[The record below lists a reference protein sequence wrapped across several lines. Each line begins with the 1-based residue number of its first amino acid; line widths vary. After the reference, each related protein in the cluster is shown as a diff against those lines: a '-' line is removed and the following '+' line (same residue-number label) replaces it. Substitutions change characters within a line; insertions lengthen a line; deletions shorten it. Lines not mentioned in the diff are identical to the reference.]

1 MTYGRVIP
9 THKYLY
15 LMLLCKRCI
24 QLIFPQ
30 KNKPLAQLY
39 QSLQSV

>member
-24 QLIFPQ
+24 PQ
-30 KNKPLAQLY
+30 KNKPVAQLY
-39 QSLQSV
+39 QSLLSV